1 MKVELF
7 YTPGCTS
14 CVARNEELR
23 AAAHGAVKDLEWRET
38 NVLDNVDR
46 AVEFGVMTLPS
57 MVIDGELVF
66 TSAPTVT
73 QLREALIERSKGRT

>member
-7 YTPGCTS
+7 YMPGCGA
-14 CVARNEELR
+14 CVARNDELR
-23 AAAHGAVKDLEWRET
+23 AAAREAVKDLEWHET

-57 MVIDGELVF
+57 IVIDGEVVF
-66 TSAPTVT
+66 TSAPTAA
-73 QLREALIERSKGRT
+73 QLRKALIARNGNRT